1 MISSSSTNAL
11 PAHVSPEQVRPFP
24 YILGHKTTADPYS
37 FVPEIRNYPPI
48 FWAEKVINGVDG
60 AWVPRRAED
69 VRKVFSDSEHF
80 TVRDMAPFARLC
92 GESWFLVPAEVD
104 PPLHTVLRS
113 TVNPLFTPKKMA
125 LLEGKIRQYAREYVR
140 EMAPRGQCNFMN
152 DFAFEFPIR
161 VFLELMGL
169 PQERVAEFLSWEHS
183 LLHEP
188 DIAKIIDATRAVNAY
203 LAEECESRRR
213 APRDDLIT
221 FAVQADVKGRPMT
234 DDEITGFCFNLFI
247 GGLDTVSTNM
257 GLQFRHLAERPDHQA
272 TLRENPEKIPAALD
286 ELMRAYSPILNRR
299 ECIKE
304 VEIAGQKILPGDK
317 IMVPAFLAGRDPE
330 EFPNPDEVILDR
342 KPRHVT
348 FGYGVHTCI
357 GMHLA
362 RREMR
367 IGMEEFLSGIPEFRI
382 APGAVVESYLA
393 GTIQPV
399 EIPLV
404 WEAA

>member
-1 MISSSSTNAL
+1 
-11 PAHVSPEQVRPFP
+11 
-24 YILGHKTTADPYS
+24 
-37 FVPEIRNYPPI
+37 
-48 FWAEKVINGVDG
+48 
-60 AWVPRRAED
+60 
-69 VRKVFSDSEHF
+69 
-80 TVRDMAPFARLC
+80 
-92 GESWFLVPAEVD
+92 
-104 PPLHTVLRS
+104 
-113 TVNPLFTPKKMA
+113 
-125 LLEGKIRQYAREYVR
+125 
-140 EMAPRGQCNFMN
+140 
-152 DFAFEFPIR
+152 
-161 VFLELMGL
+161 MGL